1 MGLDGRS
8 GFQTV
13 PCTRRVNDHR
23 EPTASDGESL
33 SQGVRFGAATHC
45 PNRIRIVFCLW
56 KNNVAHLVRQF
67 KVPTLAATRPGGG

>member
-8 GFQTV
+8 GSQTV
-13 PCTRRVNDHR
+13 RGTRRVNDHC
-23 EPTASDGESL
+23 EPTASDGESV
-33 SQGVRFGAATHC
+33 SQDVSFVAATHC
-45 PNRIRIVFCLW
+45 PNRIKIIFFLW